1 MLTNSNSVA
10 YSRAGDK
17 FHYRWAARRCLNL
30 ISFDTDLIYVT
41 IEGST
46 EPTSGGEDVI
56 DFAEYRTNK
65 NGKKTVNYFQLKHS
79 TIRDDK
85 NFTLS
90 DLKDAFVGFSQR
102 FKTLQQSSSFED
114 FSFQIITNRVISPNF
129 KKNISELASSGHT
142 QKTFYET
149 IQSYTGL
156 SDIDL
161 QNFCSKIV
169 LWDKES
175 NYDGQKFN
183 IRREL
188 AEISAIQDLPSAEI
202 RLVDKVWQK
211 IEPYQSRQ
219 ITKNDILEVFDV
231 TDINDFFPVPPHL
244 ETLTTGYVDRV
255 QQREIINEICCQSN
269 PIVIKA
275 AGGVGKSTLSNQMSN
290 LFEAI
295 NIHNVVIAYDCFG
308 NGRYRQPSERRHSIK
323 NMVVQVINEL
333 AVKDLCLQ
341 LIPTRNEPDDHWIK
355 IFLNRLKD
363 VCEKLSAIDKQ
374 ALLIIVFDAT
384 DNAMMAAKE
393 YGESCFA
400 NLLLRESTPDNCRL
414 VFTTRPERLY
424 LLDPPSNVKQ
434 LELEGFTTEETLANL
449 KCFYNK
455 VTSLQAEEFNRLT
468 GCNPRV
474 QANALTTYS
483 QYQSFRDFLLSFST
497 NQTVE
502 SLIRDNLDRLKDR
515 YPEEFRQNID
525 DICRSLA
532 NLPPFIP
539 LNVIA
544 KFAKVSESE
553 VASFVADLGR
563 PLWLTA
569 SAVQFRDEPTE
580 KWFQD
585 NYSGTAEQISTY
597 VDTIRTISPVTAYL
611 AEALPILLLKA
622 ERFDELVNLAISDEF
637 LPNLSQYDN
646 SLIKSARLQYAFKAA
661 LKQKKYFE
669 TAKIAL
675 VAGEEIASNER
686 QLQLIKNNIDLAYRY
701 LSEDR
706 LKELAYRKVLTGKWQ
721 GSELI
726 YTASILSYLPNNKGQ
741 ALNYFRSSEHW
752 LSRYFETRKKLK
764 ESDDYCV
771 DRQLENED
779 IFELHSAIFNLLG
792 YEKFIDSACRWS
804 PINLRYSIYS
814 QQISKLIEVSDFQT
828 IEQVANYGQ
837 KEPTLILA
845 ISDELFK
852 VGKFIDSTYIYSCLN
867 SITDS
872 TSKLEAP
879 IEHNF
884 LNRAYSCQIFL
895 SFAETSIKT
904 QCPFDKIR
912 TLLDNYYFLPNI
924 YFISEEPHH
933 YDTVFDYLRFLAIQ
947 IYINGD
953 TTQDFD
959 KYLKLCESRQDDNFE
974 KELKTATDLVK
985 QLYPIFALRLKA
997 IVSGLQQI
1005 DQTSLTTFKSSHFT
1019 SDYYGRNR
1027 LKSIVINRAKFETVL
1042 FSKSNAL
1049 IENFYDSML
1058 GQKSD
1063 IKYDDK
1069 FIFIK
1074 ASYLHDELF
1083 KFAELMEK
1091 ELIDSLET
1099 FNEEVTAESYSEDYL
1114 KLCRATLNF
1123 SSDDAQV
1130 FFDKALSNTLKF
1142 SDETIARWNALTDIA
1157 KRSTE
1162 NKIADPEIAH
1172 RYIRCAEFVG
1182 NSVSRE
1188 KHWDRDEAI
1197 STCFYLSPNT
1207 AFANFNR
1214 WKERNIGNN
1223 NKQISTLAESALDFG
1238 EIAPEILWPALS
1250 TFKSEYGFKSFFK
1263 NCIRKVDKKHKQQIM
1278 LDYYIQNLRQKGVT
1292 GSIWKDIESIAHK
1305 LALENNEL
1313 SYVKLLSRTY
1323 DKASSENV
1331 VLVDNK
1337 NAENNSQAIQA
1348 KWEEIY
1354 GEFDLLT
1361 ENGFN
1366 KAFLLSE
1373 EKRKGRT
1380 FDDFWK
1386 GCFSKVEIRNSYSF
1400 LNIIVNSELL
1410 DYYDLRQAFESIPEA
1425 WKKRSAIIA
1434 RWDELVTKI
1443 ASRFPLNFT
1452 RTLAYE
1458 PSFIKPFLRTEIS
1471 LQAIKD
1477 GIEIGFS
1484 HNPNLEDAYSLFQF
1498 VSCNVH
1504 RLSVEEAK
1512 QLAEFAI
1519 SRFEEVIPV
1528 EYADGLWKNSN
1539 QIPTNNTQALI
1550 QFIFANLASPFAE
1563 ERWRSVHAIIQ
1574 LYRLNCNSE
1583 INYIISLISTG
1594 VDDIYLPENYRFYN
1608 LHAKLYL
1615 LLALSR
1621 ASINDVEII
1630 IEHIN
1635 FFFDLATN
1643 PGNGVLVQFY
1653 AKQIALNIE
1662 NNKPGSYQRP
1672 QIADLENIFK
1682 SSFDLIHNSPYSYHT
1697 DSEWSKPFKTKNL
1710 PEFHFAYDMDEYWFK
1725 PLGRVFGLHSSEV
1738 QNIAKDILFNKWH
1751 YEVNEPWPQDARE
1764 RVWRELNSY
1773 RNEYSM
1779 TGRHGSYPDIDT
1791 YSFYLSY
1798 HLLFAVA
1805 SQLLVN
1811 LPIVQYEYDEKSS
1824 FLVWLDRH
1832 LLSYDRIKLL
1842 ADFRDFQPLERR
1854 DWVFK
1859 KADDAWKNSLMD
1871 EDFIDNL
1878 IIRENNKFWI
1888 NVTGKWQE
1896 AFNDRVEQFYYS
1908 TVIISKEYSQSFL
1921 NTLETCQDFNDP
1933 CDIRNFC
1940 QSVIDFDEDKLS
1952 FENNP
1957 FQAIELLTVNE
1968 QYLDL
1973 PKKDPFAGHI
1983 EFKTYSLSVLISELL
1998 AKFGTVLKLDEKT
2011 WLYNNDI
2018 FLKNYYW
2025 GEFATGDRDEYYPN
2039 GSIARLSLQILLLI
2053 CNLMSVE
2060 IAIQVTIN
2068 RSDCAKYDKS
2078 RKYEYEPVRK
2088 TFILSADGRLRSTK
2102 KCYRIR

>member
-1 MLTNSNSVA
+1 MLTNNNSVA

-30 ISFDTDLIYVT
+30 ISFNTNLMYVT

-46 EPTSGGEDVI
+46 EPTFGGEDVI
-56 DFAEYRTNK
+56 DFAEYRVNK
-65 NGKKTVNYFQLKHS
+65 NGKKTVDYFQLKHS
-79 TIRDDK
+79 TVRDDK

-90 DLKDAFVGFSQR
+90 DLEDTFIGFSQR
-102 FKTLQQSSSFED
+102 FKTLQQSSDFED

-129 KKNISELASSGHT
+129 KKNISELAFSGHT
-142 QKTFYET
+142 QKTFNKT
-149 IQSYTGL
+149 IQDYTGL
-156 SDIDL
+156 SGIDL

-175 NYDGQKFN
+175 NYDGQKYD

-188 AEISAIQDLPSAEI
+188 AELSAIQNLPSAEI

-211 IEPYQSRQ
+211 IEPHQSRQ

-231 TDINDFFPVPPHL
+231 TDIADFFPVPPHL
-244 ETLTTGYVDRV
+244 ETLTTDYIDRV
-255 QQREIINEICCQSN
+255 QQSEIINEICCQTN

-275 AGGVGKSTLSNQMSN
+275 AGGAGKSTLSSYMSK
-290 LFEAI
+290 LFETI
-295 NIHNVVIAYDCFG
+295 NIHNVVITYDCFG
-308 NGRYRQPSERRHSIK
+308 NGRYRQPSEKRHSLK

-333 AVKDLCLQ
+333 AFKDLCLQ
-341 LIPTRNEPDDHWIK
+341 IIPTRNEPDDYWIK
-355 IFLNRLKD
+355 TFLKRLKD

-374 ALLIIVFDAT
+374 ALLIIVFDAA
-384 DNAMMAAKE
+384 DNAMMASKE

-434 LELEGFTTEETLANL
+434 LEMMGFTTEETLANL
-449 KCFYNK
+449 KCFYDE
-455 VTSLQAEEFNRLT
+455 VTPLQAEEFNKLT

-497 NQTVE
+497 NLTVE
-502 SLIRDNLDRLKDR
+502 ILIRDNLDRIKDR
-515 YPEEFRQNID
+515 YPEEFRKNID

-539 LNVIA
+539 LNIIA
-544 KFAKVSESE
+544 KIAKVSESE
-553 VASFVADLGR
+553 VASFIADLGR
-563 PLWLTA
+563 PLWLTDN
-569 SAVQFRDEPTE
+569 AVQFRDEPTE

-597 VDTIRTISPVTAYL
+597 VDIVKTITPVTAYL

-622 ERFDELVNLAISDEF
+622 ERFDELVELAISDEF
-637 LPNLSQYDN
+637 LPNLSHYDN
-646 SLIKSARLQYAFKAA
+646 SLIKSARFQYAFKAA

-741 ALNYFRSSEHW
+741 ALNYLRSSEHW
-752 LSRYFETRKKLK
+752 LSRYFEKRKKLK
-764 ESDDYCV
+764 ENDDYYV

-779 IFELHSAIFNLLG
+779 IFEFHSAIFNLLG
-792 YEKFIDSACRWS
+792 YEKFIDSARRWS
-804 PINLRYSIYS
+804 PIDLRYSIFS
-814 QQISKLIEVSDFQT
+814 LQISKLLEVSDFQT
-828 IEQVANYGQ
+828 IEQMANYGQ
-837 KEPTLILA
+837 EVPSLILA

-852 VGKFIDSTYIYSCLN
+852 VGKFIESKHIHSCLN
-867 SITDS
+867 SITDN

-895 SFAETSIKT
+895 SFAETCIKA
-904 QCPFDKIR
+904 QCSFDKIR
-912 TLLDNYYFLPNI
+912 TLLDYYYFLPNI

-933 YDTVFDYLRFLAIQ
+933 YDTVVDYLRFLAIQ

-953 TTQDFD
+953 TIHNFD
-959 KYLKLCESRQDDNFE
+959 KYLKLCESKRDESFE
-974 KELKTATDLVK
+974 EELKIATNLVK
-985 QLYPIFALRLKA
+985 ELYPIFALRLKA
-997 IVSGLQQI
+997 IVSGIERI
-1005 DQTSLTTFKSSHFT
+1005 DETALATFKRNYVS
-1019 SDYYGRNR
+1019 SDYYHRYR
-1027 LKSIVINRAKFETVL
+1027 LKSYIVNRAKFESIL
-1042 FSKSNAL
+1042 FSKSNLL
-1049 IENFYDSML
+1049 IEAFYDSL
-1058 GQKSD
+1058 KTKKSD

-1069 FIFIK
+1069 FIFIR
-1074 ASYLHDELF
+1074 AAYFHDELF
-1083 KFAELMEK
+1083 EFAELFE
-1091 ELIDSLET
+1091 EDVVNSLEA
-1099 FNEEVTAESYSEDYL
+1099 FDEEVTAESYSEDYL
-1114 KLCRATLNF
+1114 KLCRATRNF
-1123 SSDDAQV
+1123 SPDDAQI

-1162 NKIADPEIAH
+1162 NKIPDPETAH

-1188 KHWDRDEAI
+1188 KHWDRNEAI

-1214 WKERNIGNN
+1214 WKERDVGS
-1223 NKQISTLAESALDFG
+1223 NKRQISALAESALDFG
-1238 EIAPEILWPALS
+1238 EISPEILWAALS
-1250 TFKSEYGFKSFFK
+1250 TFKWEYSYKNFFE
-1263 NCIRKVDKKHKQQIM
+1263 NCIRKVEKKHKQQIM
-1278 LDYYIQNLRQKGVT
+1278 LDYYIKSLRQEGVT
-1292 GSIWKDIESIAHK
+1292 GSIWKNIESIAEE
-1305 LALENNEL
+1305 LGLQNPEL
-1313 SYVKLLSRTY
+1313 SYVELLSRDY
-1323 DKASSENV
+1323 DKDSSEN
-1331 VLVDNK
+1331 LILIDNQ
-1337 NAENNSQAIQA
+1337 NAENNSQAIRA
-1348 KWEEIY
+1348 KWDEIY
-1354 GEFDLLT
+1354 GGFDLIT
-1361 ENGFN
+1361 ESGFN
-1366 KAFLLSE
+1366 NAFLLF
-1373 EKRKGRT
+1373 KDRRKSRT
-1380 FDDFWK
+1380 VDDFWR
-1386 GCFSKVEIRNSYSF
+1386 GCFLKIELRNSYSF
-1400 LNIIVNSELL
+1400 FNMIVSSELL
-1410 DYYDLRQAFESIPEA
+1410 DYYDLRQAFKSIPES
-1425 WKKRSAIIA
+1425 WKRRPAIIA

-1443 ASRFPLNFT
+1443 ASRFPINFT
-1452 RTLAYE
+1452 GTLSYE
-1458 PSFIKPFLRTEIS
+1458 SSFLEVFLLKETT

-1484 HNPNLEDAYSLFQF
+1484 DNPNLEDAYSLFQF
-1498 VSCNVH
+1498 ISCNFH
-1504 RLSVEEAK
+1504 RLSVGEAK
-1512 QLAEFAI
+1512 QLTEFAI
-1519 SRFEEVIPV
+1519 SRFEEIIPT

-1539 QIPTNNTQALI
+1539 QIPTNNNQALV

-1563 ERWRSVHAIIQ
+1563 ERWRAVHAVIQ
-1574 LYRLNCNSE
+1574 LYRLNCYSE
-1583 INYIISLISTG
+1583 INYIISLVSTG
-1594 VDDIYLPENYRFYN
+1594 IDDIYLPKNYKLYD

-1621 ASINDVEII
+1621 ASINNVETILG
-1630 IEHIN
+1630 HIDL
-1635 FFFDLATN
+1635 FFRLATN
-1643 PGNGVLVQFY
+1643 PANGILVQYY
-1653 AKQIALNIE
+1653 ARQIALNIE
-1662 NNKPGSYQRP
+1662 NNRTGSYQTE
-1672 QIADLENIFK
+1672 QIAVLDNILK
-1682 SSFDLIHNSPYSYHT
+1682 SNFDVIHDSPYSYHT
-1697 DSEWSKPFKTKNL
+1697 NSEWYKPFETKNL

-1725 PLGRVFGLHSSEV
+1725 PLGRVFGLQSKGV
-1738 QNIAKDILFNKWH
+1738 QNIAKDILFNEWN
-1751 YEVNEPWPQDARE
+1751 YEVHDPWPQDARNT
-1764 RVWRELNSY
+1764 VWRGLDSY
-1773 RNEYSM
+1773 PNYYSM
-1779 TGRHGSYPDIDT
+1779 TGRHGAYPDIDT
-1791 YSFYLSY
+1791 YDFYISY
-1798 HLLFAVA
+1798 HLLLAVA
-1805 SQLLVN
+1805 NKLLMN
-1811 LPIVQYEYDEKSS
+1811 LPIVQYEFDEKSS

-1832 LLSYDRIKLL
+1832 LLSYKGTKLL
-1842 ADFRDFQPLERR
+1842 ADFRDFQPLKRR
-1854 DWVFK
+1854 DWIFK
-1859 KADDAWKNSLMD
+1859 KADEEWKNSLTD

-1878 IIRENNKFWI
+1878 IIQENNKYWVNI
-1888 NVTGKWQE
+1888 TGKWYE

-1921 NTLETCQDFNDP
+1921 NTLETCEDFDGP

-1940 QSVIDFDEDKLS
+1940 QSVIDFDEDPLGFGARP
-1952 FENNP
+1952 FEVL
-1957 FQAIELLTVNE
+1957 ELLTETE

-1973 PKKDPFAGHI
+1973 PQKDPFAGDI
-1983 EFKTYSLSVLISELL
+1983 EFKTYSLSALISDLL
-1998 AKFGTVLKLDEKT
+1998 AKSGTVLKLDEKI
-2011 WLYNNDI
+2011 WLYNNEV

-2025 GEFATGDRDEYYPN
+2025 AEFISGDRDEYYPN
-2039 GSIARLSLQILLLI
+2039 GSIARLSLEILLLI
-2053 CNLMSVE
+2053 CNLMNVE

-2088 TFILSADGRLRSTK
+2088 TFILSADGKLRSRT
-2102 KCYRIR
+2102 KCYRLR